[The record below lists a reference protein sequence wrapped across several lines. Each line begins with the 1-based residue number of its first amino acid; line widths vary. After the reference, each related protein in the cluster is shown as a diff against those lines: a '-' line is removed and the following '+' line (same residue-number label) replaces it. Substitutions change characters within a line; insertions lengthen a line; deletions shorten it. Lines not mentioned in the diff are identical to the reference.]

1 MQKISKTKSTLLI
14 FAAALL
20 VIWSISSIYVVA
32 NNDFDNL
39 NITRNSN
46 PGENNLG
53 SNVVGII
60 EPPLGNNTNLPPW
73 YSVFTYMVMN
83 LPFEIT
89 IVFSAELIVGSA
101 LKLDQKK
108 LNMKR
113 LGIMLGSSAA
123 LSVFMGVIQYFLLYP
138 AIHDLPIHNKTYIQP
153 GTGTEEIPAVY
164 LPQYGGAPTF
174 YSEGVDYLLL
184 IVAAI
189 LILGLHFLA
198 FKYIQN
204 FKYLTA
210 GISLIIPLLVYPLL
224 WNSLT
229 KQVTENKFLEK
240 YESIFFI
247 FLLVSLGYIAIII
260 ILFLWKLS
268 LTGSSPQ
275 KAEITPEQQYE
286 GK

>member
-1 MQKISKTKSTLLI
+1 MQKISKIKSTLLI

-32 NNDFDNL
+32 NNDFNDQ
-39 NITRNSN
+39 NITNNSI
-46 PGENNLG
+46 PGDTDLE
-53 SNVVGII
+53 SNVIGII

-89 IVFSAELIVGSA
+89 IVFSAEMIIGTA
-101 LKLDQKK
+101 IKLDPKK
-108 LNMKR
+108 LNIKR
-113 LGIMLGSSAA
+113 LGIMLGSAAA

-153 GTGTEEIPAVY
+153 GTGTDEVPAVY

-210 GISLIIPLLVYPLL
+210 GVSLVIPLLVYPIF

-229 KQVTENKFLEK
+229 KQVTVNKFYAQ
-240 YESIFFI
+240 YESSFFI
-247 FLLVSLGYIAIII
+247 FLLISLGYISIIL

-268 LTGSSPQ
+268 LVGTSPQ
-275 KAEITPEQQYE
+275 KVETTPEQKYLE
-286 GK
+286 K